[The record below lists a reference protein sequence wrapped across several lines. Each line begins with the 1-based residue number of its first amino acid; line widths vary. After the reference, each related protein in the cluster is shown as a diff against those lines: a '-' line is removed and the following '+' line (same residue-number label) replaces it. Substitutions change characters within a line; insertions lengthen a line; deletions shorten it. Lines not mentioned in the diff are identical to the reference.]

1 MGFLQHSG
9 SPLRAFDISR
19 TRSGMQAILLLMALF
34 FGLNARAE
42 PNAASWYLYYC
53 KFDMQALNSNFAT
66 ARNAAAGGNA
76 PQASAFFNSAYVNS
90 IYLAIDAT
98 RLELE
103 NTDTLNRGLY
113 RNRTYQQQAVQLSA
127 VLKVQAN
134 LLGTQLAVLIQNPFS
149 VSTQIAANNTIVQIS
164 ITLAQLEQAMLRA
177 QQ

>member
-1 MGFLQHSG
+1 
-9 SPLRAFDISR
+9 
-19 TRSGMQAILLLMALF
+19 MQAILLIAALF
-34 FGLNARAE
+34 FGLNAQAE
-42 PNAASWYLYYC
+42 PTAASRYLQFCKFDLQILNANFAVGRNAAS
-53 KFDMQALNSNFAT
+53 
-66 ARNAAAGGNA
+66 GGNA
-76 PQASAFFNSAYVNS
+76 AQAVAFFNSAYINS

-103 NTDTLNRGLY
+103 NSDTLNRGLY

-134 LLGTQLAVLIQNPFS
+134 VLSAQLAVLIQNPFS
-149 VSTQIAANNTIVQIS
+149 VSTQIAANSTIVQIS